1 MQADV
6 FSLVFECVQDGRFWP
21 GTTGSEWTKPEGFD
35 QKRIEK
41 ETGTRARAQT
51 QTRTSWRTLFH
62 TRTPLHQHA
71 DHTAWDE
78 KRLCDE
84 NITYITHT
92 HTHVFSSPMQ

>member
-41 ETGTRARAQT
+41 ETGTRARANT
-51 QTRTSWRTLFH
+51 NTHKLAHVVSHENTITPTRRSHGVGRETSL
-62 TRTPLHQHA
+62 
-71 DHTAWDE
+71 
-78 KRLCDE
+78 
-84 NITYITHT
+84 
-92 HTHVFSSPMQ
+92 